1 MHPLRSAI
9 CILLLCASVTFAQQD
24 AKSIAR
30 KVDEHY
36 NSLRTVR
43 MNFSEALASAGIQ
56 KNESGVLLLK
66 KTGRMRWDYQDPQPK
81 LFVSDGKT
89 AYFYVPGERQARKS
103 SVKKLD
109 DLQSPLRYLL
119 GKSQLEK
126 EFENLTA
133 EQTANGVVLSGV
145 PKHMK
150 DRVQRVRLTVN
161 RKNQIE
167 RIEIEE
173 IDGTRTDFKF
183 SNIEENVE
191 IADGQF
197 RFKPPVGVEMV
208 EAEELQP

>member
-1 MHPLRSAI
+1 M
-9 CILLLCASVTFAQQD
+9 LLVCASTVFAQQD

-56 KNESGVLLLK
+56 RNESGVLLLK
-66 KTGRMRWDYQDPQPK
+66 KTGRMRWDYQNPQPK

-89 AYFYVPGERQARKS
+89 AYFYVPGERQARRS

-126 EFENLTA
+126 EFENLEA
-133 EQTANGVVLSGV
+133 EQKANGVVLSGV

-150 DRVQRVRLTVN
+150 DRVQRVRLTIN
-161 RKNQIE
+161 TRNQIE

-197 RFKPPVGVEMV
+197 RFKPPLGVEMV
-208 EAEELQP
+208 EAEDLQP

>member
-1 MHPLRSAI
+1 MHSLRYAI
-9 CILLLCASVTFAQQD
+9 CTVLFCACAAFAQQD

-36 NSLRTVR
+36 NALRSVR

-56 KNESGVLLLK
+56 RNESGVLLLK
-66 KTGRMRWDYQDPQPK
+66 KTGRMRWDYQNPQPK

-119 GKSQLEK
+119 GKSQMEK
-126 EFENLTA
+126 EFENLSA
-133 EQTANGVVLSGV
+133 EQTASGVVLSGV

-161 RKNQIE
+161 PKDQIE

-197 RFKPPVGVEMV
+197 RFKPPLGVEMV